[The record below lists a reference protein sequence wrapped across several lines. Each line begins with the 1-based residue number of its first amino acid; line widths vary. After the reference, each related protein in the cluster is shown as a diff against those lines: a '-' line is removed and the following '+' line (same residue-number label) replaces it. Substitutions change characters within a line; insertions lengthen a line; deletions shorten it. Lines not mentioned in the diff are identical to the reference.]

1 MGDEEDRIE
10 FLGQVAAWYY
20 EDNLDQSE
28 IAKRIGKSRSMVSR
42 LLAEARETGLVE
54 IRVRLPLRTEPRLEE
69 GLVEH
74 FGLSE
79 ARVLKAGDAD
89 VQSMLRK
96 LGRLASR
103 SIQPRL
109 RSGIGVAI
117 GWGAALFHTVRAI
130 PEIKLDDVTVLQV
143 MGSVGDGDPNV
154 DGADLARTLATKLNG
169 DFRSLAAPLIV
180 DRGEVAASLFRE
192 RSIRATLRF
201 AEDAELAIT
210 GVGSIHSAHSGLVR
224 AGYLDKDYSDAL
236 HEIGVVGD
244 LMGYFLDREGHVMD
258 IPANDRVVAL
268 HPERLKLIPTVVAI
282 AGGVDKA
289 AAIGAMLAGG
299 YADVLITDDSAAR
312 AILSDAEQRELVS
325 S

>member
-1 MGDEEDRIE
+1 MGDEEERIE

-20 EDNLDQSE
+20 EDNLDQGE

-42 LLAEARETGLVE
+42 LLTEARDAGLVE
-54 IRVRLPLRTEPRLEE
+54 IRVRLPLRTDPVLEQGLTE
-69 GLVEH
+69 RFGLV
-74 FGLSE
+74 E
-79 ARVLKAGDAD
+79 ARVLKTGNLD
-89 VQSMLRK
+89 VHGMLRK

-169 DFRSLAAPLIV
+169 DFRSLAAPLFV
-180 DRGEVAASLFRE
+180 DAGDVAASLFRE
-192 RSIRATLRF
+192 RSIRATLRI
-201 AEDAELAIT
+201 AEDAELAIS
-210 GVGSIHSAHSGLVR
+210 GVGAIDSAHSGLVR
-224 AGYLDKDYSDAL
+224 AGYFDGPTIESLR
-236 HEIGVVGD
+236 EIGVVGD
-244 LMGYFLDREGHVMD
+244 LMGFLLDRNGRVMD
-258 IPANDRVVAL
+258 IPANDRVVSL
-268 HPERLKLIPTVVAI
+268 HPDRLKLIPTVVAI

-289 AAIGAMLAGG
+289 AAIGAVLAGG

-312 AILSDAEQRELVS
+312 AILAETLQDQLATR
-325 S
+325 